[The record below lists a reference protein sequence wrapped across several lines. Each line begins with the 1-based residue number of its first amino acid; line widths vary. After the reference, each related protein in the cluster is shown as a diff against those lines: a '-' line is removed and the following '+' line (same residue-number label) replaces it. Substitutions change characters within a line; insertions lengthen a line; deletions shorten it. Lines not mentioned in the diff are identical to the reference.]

1 MPRHVSLNNV
11 DHANLKVRTEYSADL
26 GDAVMSS
33 PVFPHEFRN
42 LQAHYPIVFSKESSG
57 RFRPVALFGLEQ
69 GSNLFLD
76 GNKWDAN
83 YVPMA
88 IRMPPFLIGFALPG
102 SGERHMEVHID
113 VDHPRV
119 SETEGEP
126 LFLPQG
132 GQSDFL
138 KQIAGMLTE
147 IHHGETS
154 VQSFCALLDEM
165 ELIEPFS
172 LDVTLDDGTQG
183 RLAGLYTI
191 AEEKLYSLDT
201 EALTRLQEH
210 NYLLPVYMAVA
221 SISQFRSLIDRR
233 NRKGAP

>member
-11 DHANLKVRTEYSADL
+11 DHANLKVRTEYSAEL

-42 LQAHYPIVFSKESSG
+42 VQAHYPIVFSKESSG
-57 RFRPVALFGLEQ
+57 RFRPIALFGLEQ
-69 GSNLFLD
+69 DSNLFLHGD
-76 GNKWDAN
+76 EWDAN

-88 IRMPPFLIGFALPG
+88 MRMPPFLIGFAFPG
-102 SGERHMEVHID
+102 SGESQMEVHID
-113 VDHPRV
+113 IDHPRV
-119 SETEGEP
+119 SETEGQP

-132 GQSDFL
+132 GQTDFL

-147 IHHGETS
+147 IHHAETS
-154 VQSFCALLDEM
+154 VQSFSVILDELD
-165 ELIEPFS
+165 LIEPFT
-172 LDVTLDDGTQG
+172 LDVTLDDGTKG

-191 AEEKLYSLDT
+191 AEEKLYSLSADG
-201 EALTRLQEH
+201 LSRLQEH
-210 NYLLPVYMAVA
+210 NFLLPIYMAVA

-233 NRKGAP
+233 NRKGTP

>member
-26 GDAVMSS
+26 GDAVMSG

-42 LQAHYPIVFSKESSG
+42 AQAHYPIVFSKESTG
-57 RFRPVALFGLEQ
+57 RFRPIALFGLEKD
-69 GSNLFLD
+69 SNLFLS
-76 GNKWDAN
+76 GNTWDAN

-88 IRMPPFLIGFALPG
+88 MRMPPFLIGFAFPG
-102 SGERHMEVHID
+102 GGESQMEVHID
-113 VDHPRV
+113 IDHPRV

-126 LFLPQG
+126 LFLSQG
-132 GQSDFL
+132 GQTDFL

-147 IHHGETS
+147 IHHAETN
-154 VQSFCALLDEM
+154 VQSFSALLDEM
-165 ELIEPFS
+165 GLIEPFS

-191 AEEKLYSLDT
+191 AEEKLYSLPADGL
-201 EALTRLQEH
+201 ARLQE
-210 NYLLPVYMAVA
+210 NNFLLPVYMAVA
-221 SISQFRSLIDRR
+221 SISQFRNLIDRR
-233 NRKGAP
+233 NRRGEA